1 MNPSPDPSQSP
12 AARAT
17 GAGTVA
23 KRAPRVPVAA
33 RTVVLGIA
41 FGAVVLVLLGWAS
54 GASPGSP
61 FEPAQRLRRAG
72 ADFRIVMGAGLES
85 GRRLAI
91 GAVGAERMALQS
103 HVLAQPLDAARF
115 PVLRYRW
122 DNFPRTLELSFVF
135 RRADHPDDVQT
146 VSLPPAGAHPGYFDL
161 RDVPAWRGA
170 ISEIGFA
177 EFPTAQLVPTDIAF
191 RPFALSEVELWSP
204 SWRGSLGALLTD
216 WTAYRPWSLMSVSA
230 LGPDAPWPHKP
241 TPVIVL
247 SGALL
252 AGVALAAL
260 LLRRGRRWLGVAAA
274 VALACGWIALDLR
287 WLGEFADR
295 HQLTRQLY
303 AGKPWR
309 ERAAIEPDTELVAS
323 AARVRAVLERMPV
336 HSHVLVAADSVYDT
350 LRLDYHLLPANVAP
364 AGALSMQDPG
374 TPLPASLLVV
384 YADAGWTF
392 DAARGVLAYAGRRY
406 AAESMLEA
414 GDVRV
419 FRLQGEA
426 Q

>member
-1 MNPSPDPSQSP
+1 MNPSPDPSLSP

-17 GAGTVA
+17 GAGTTER
-23 KRAPRVPVAA
+23 RAPRAPAAA
-33 RTVVLGIA
+33 RTAALGIA
-41 FGAVVLVLLGWAS
+41 FAAIVLVLLGWAS
-54 GASPGSP
+54 GVSPGSP
-61 FEPAQRLRRAG
+61 FEPAQRLRRVG
-72 ADFRIVMGAGLES
+72 SDFRIVMGAGLES

-103 HVLAQPLDAARF
+103 HVFAQPLDAGRF
-115 PVLRYRW
+115 PLLRYRW

-135 RRADHPDDVQT
+135 RRTDHPDDVQT
-146 VSLPPAGAHPGYFDL
+146 ISLPPAGAHPGYFDL
-161 RDVPAWRGA
+161 RDVPAWHGS

-241 TPVIVL
+241 TPVVVL

-252 AGVALAAL
+252 AGVALTAL
-260 LLRRGRRWLGVAAA
+260 LLGRGRRWLGMAAA
-274 VALACGWIALDLR
+274 VALACGWVALDLR

-295 HQLTRQLY
+295 HLLTRQLY

-323 AARVRAVLERMPV
+323 AARVRAVLERMPA

-364 AGALSMQDPG
+364 AGALAMQDPG
-374 TPLPASLLVV
+374 RPLPASLLVV

-406 AAESMLEA
+406 AAKSMLEA
-414 GDVRV
+414 GEVRV

-426 Q
+426 K